1 MTHASWTPAVVALEQ
16 RITVPTAGLLE
27 IAGQLEIPTIE
38 ASPAMVLA
46 ATIQDTLDP
55 ILWGRPSRPPS
66 EAQVK
71 YLTSLAEE
79 AGEPM
84 PAPSSAAVA
93 GAWIDVFL
101 ARRTIDA
108 LLTLK
113 LQRGDVVDHRRLH
126 GETALV
132 RRVVVSSLGDD
143 GLVYFRGGNGQ
154 CGWPSALR
162 LVARA
167 DTPEAQAA
175 LEHERFWM
183 DDGSTD
189 PP

>member
-1 MTHASWTPAVVALEQ
+1 MTHPSWTPAVVALEQ
-16 RITVPTAGLLE
+16 RIAAPTADLLE
-27 IAGQLEIPTIE
+27 IAGRLEIPTIE
-38 ASPAMVLA
+38 GSPTMVLA
-46 ATIQDTLDP
+46 ATIQDKLDP
-55 ILWGRPSRPPS
+55 ILWGRPGRPPS

-79 AGEPM
+79 AGESM

-108 LLTLK
+108 LRTLK

-132 RRVVVSSLGDD
+132 RRGVVSSLGDD

-175 LEHERFWM
+175 LEHEPLWIGDRP
-183 DDGSTD
+183 G
-189 PP
+189 

>member
-1 MTHASWTPAVVALEQ
+1 MTHASWTPVVVALEQ
-16 RITVPTAGLLE
+16 RIAAP
-27 IAGQLEIPTIE
+27 IAELIEVAVRLEIPTTE

-46 ATIQDTLDP
+46 ATIQDKLDP
-55 ILWGRPSRPPS
+55 ILWGHLSRPPS

-79 AGEPM
+79 AGESM
-84 PAPSSAAVA
+84 PTPSSAAVT

-108 LLTLK
+108 LHTLK

-126 GETALV
+126 EEKALV

-167 DTPEAQAA
+167 DTPEAQTA

-183 DDGSTD
+183 EDRPG
-189 PP
+189 